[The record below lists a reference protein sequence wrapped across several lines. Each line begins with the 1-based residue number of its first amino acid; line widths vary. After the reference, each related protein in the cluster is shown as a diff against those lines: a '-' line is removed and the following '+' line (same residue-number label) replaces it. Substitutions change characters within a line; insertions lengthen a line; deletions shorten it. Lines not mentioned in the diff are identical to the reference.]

1 MIKWNRN
8 DSKTQRSIEIYDFQI
23 WFLYF
28 WCENQVVDVPF
39 RLWGR
44 GGGFNERQT
53 ASDLK
58 ARLRFFFSCQFDVF
72 CSFCSFV
79 MTWWSFFLFCPW
91 WNTTFQQFLIL
102 SPFPFQSSFSL
113 VLLHERLLWSFVL
126 LCAFLSKERVRS
138 STIQTTNSMMSAAL
152 CHMWSLGS
160 CILINIVL
168 VRLQV
173 SASTCFLWIFEG
185 LAEKNARRAPRRLG
199 FFCF

>member
-1 MIKWNRN
+1 MTKRHRDMKFKWFRCGF
-8 DSKTQRSIEIYDFQI
+8 DVRM
-23 WFLYF
+23 
-28 WCENQVVDVPF
+28 DVPF

-58 ARLRFFFSCQFDVF
+58 APPHFFFSCQFDVF
-72 CSFCSFV
+72 CSFV
-79 MTWWSFFLFCPW
+79 MTWSLFLFCPW

-113 VLLHERLLWSFVL
+113 VLLHKRLLWSFVL
-126 LCAFLSKERVRS
+126 LCAFLSRERVRS

-152 CHMWSLGS
+152 CHNWSLGS

-168 VRLQV
+168 VRLHV
-173 SASTCFLWIFEG
+173 SARTCFLWIFEG

-199 FFCF
+199 FFYF